1 MGDDEPQGRDEE
13 LRAPGGRRE
22 EARAPSERR
31 EGALAFRGRDN
42 EVRRIDDLLAGARDG
57 VSGALLVHG
66 EAGIGKTT
74 LLDYAAARAAD
85 GMRVLRVEGVESET
99 DLPFGGLHQLFLPVL
114 DLLDRLPDAQAT
126 ALRAIFGLAGGAVH
140 DRFVLGLA
148 ALSTLAEAAG
158 EQPVLCVI
166 DDVQWLDQPSVD
178 VLAFAAR
185 RLCAERVVMLFGLRD
200 GGGSGAGPAG
210 RGAGAGPTGDAS
222 LTDDAPRFKGI
233 PRLPLGGLDRQSA
246 TALLTGLLPPVADR
260 IAEQAQGNPLAL
272 RVLADALTLA
282 QREGQLGPLALPD
295 DVAPLPGRLQDL
307 IAQRIGRL
315 PAATR
320 AVLTVAAADDTGE
333 LAVVVG
339 AIGRFGGTVADL
351 EPAEQ
356 AGIVRLSA
364 SAVRFGHPLSRYAA
378 YQSAPLSRRIAA
390 HQALAAA
397 LDSERHAHRRAWH
410 LAAAATGPD
419 ERVAAELERVA
430 AWAGSR
436 QGAAS
441 ASAAYERAAQLTADP
456 DLRARRLIDAAQKAS
471 ESGQDERC
479 RRLADQVP
487 LPLSDPASAADLARA
502 RAVVELGYGS
512 PARAARTLLACV
524 DELGLGGGDTLGP
537 VDSDTSGPVDGDTS
551 GLVDGSTPGPVGGDT
566 SGLAG
571 ADKMAPLLTE
581 ALHAAL
587 SAEDTALLAEIAARA
602 PHLPELAVAA
612 WLFPIEAPD
621 APAAQGFPPP
631 AGHGSPPP
639 TGDDH
644 MALLMAAHYAHLLA
658 DHPRAYDH
666 ATAAVAQCR
675 ASGIGGW
682 LPTALDLL
690 ARVETALGRT
700 GDAQEHATEGLQ
712 LADSYDLDHRAAHL
726 RSRLALLAAVQG
738 HEADVREPAEEAL
751 GYARPRGV
759 GRATADALHAL
770 GLLELGL
777 GRAESALA
785 QLQAAAGER
794 AHPALAQHL
803 LPDLVEAAVRAGRP
817 DEAREPADRLAAWA
831 GTVGQP
837 SLTALSRRCAALIGP
852 DEQAA
857 EHYTRALALH
867 EHGSAHDRARTALL
881 YGEWLRRRRRNVEAR
896 EHLRTAMGIFTN
908 AGAAPW
914 ADRARTELEAAGE
927 AHDPGTDTLIGRLS
941 PQEREVVR
949 LAATGATNREI
960 ATQLFLSP
968 RTVGHH
974 LYRAFPKLG
983 ISSRTQLSD
992 LLES

>member
-1 MGDDEPQGRDEE
+1 PRPP
-13 LRAPGGRRE
+13 RAPPG
-22 EARAPSERR
+22 AP
-31 EGALAFRGRDN
+31 
-42 EVRRIDDLLAGARDG
+42 
-57 VSGALLVHG
+57 
-66 EAGIGKTT
+66 
-74 LLDYAAARAAD
+74 
-85 GMRVLRVEGVESET
+85 
-99 DLPFGGLHQLFLPVL
+99 P
-114 DLLDRLPDAQAT
+114 
-126 ALRAIFGLAGGAVH
+126 
-140 DRFVLGLA
+140 
-148 ALSTLAEAAG
+148 
-158 EQPVLCVI
+158 
-166 DDVQWLDQPSVD
+166 
-178 VLAFAAR
+178 
-185 RLCAERVVMLFGLRD
+185 
-200 GGGSGAGPAG
+200 GP
-210 RGAGAGPTGDAS
+210 
-222 LTDDAPRFKGI
+222 
-233 PRLPLGGLDRQSA
+233 
-246 TALLTGLLPPVADR
+246 PP
-260 IAEQAQGNPLAL
+260 
-272 RVLADALTLA
+272 
-282 QREGQLGPLALPD
+282 
-295 DVAPLPGRLQDL
+295 
-307 IAQRIGRL
+307 
-315 PAATR
+315 
-320 AVLTVAAADDTGE
+320 ADDTGE

-364 SAVRFGHPLSRYAA
+364 AAVRFGHPLSRYAA
-378 YQSAPLSRRIAA
+378 YQSAPLARRIAA

-419 ERVAAELERVA
+419 EQVARELERVA

-456 DLRARRLIDAAQKAS
+456 HLRARRLIDGAQKAS
-471 ESGQDERC
+471 EPGQDDPC

-524 DELGLGGGDTLGP
+524 DELGL
-537 VDSDTSGPVDGDTS
+537 VDGDTPGFAGS
-551 GLVDGSTPGPVGGDT
+551 DTLGLVDGDTPGLAGSDTLGHVDGDTPRLAGSDTLGHVDDDT

-587 SAEDTALLAEIAARA
+587 SAEDTGLLAEIAARA

-612 WLFPIEAPD
+612 WLFPSGAPD
-621 APAAQGFPPP
+621 SPAAHPPP
-631 AGHGSPPP
+631 AGHDSPPP

-644 MALLMAAHYAHLLA
+644 MALLMAAHHAHLLA
-658 DHPRAYDH
+658 DHPRAYEH
-666 ATAAVAQCR
+666 ATAAVARCR

-700 GDAQEHATEGLQ
+700 GDAQEHATEGLY

-738 HEADVREPAEEAL
+738 READVREQAEEAL
-751 GYARPRGV
+751 AYARPRGV
-759 GRATADALHAL
+759 GRAGADAQHAL

-785 QLQAAAGER
+785 PLRAAARER

-817 DEAREPADRLAAWA
+817 DEAREPATRLAAWA
-831 GTVGQP
+831 ATVGQP
-837 SLTALSRRCAALIGP
+837 ALTALSHRCTALTGP
-852 DEQAA
+852 DEQAV

-867 EHGSAHDRARTALL
+867 EHGGVHDRARTALL
-881 YGEWLRRRRRNVEAR
+881 YGEWLRRRRHNIEAR
-896 EHLRTAMGIFTN
+896 EHLRTAWEIFAK

-927 AHDPGTDTLIGRLS
+927 AHDPGTDSRIGRLS

-983 ISSRTQLSD
+983 VSSRTELSD

>member
-1 MGDDEPQGRDEE
+1 M
-13 LRAPGGRRE
+13 
-22 EARAPSERR
+22 
-31 EGALAFRGRDN
+31 FRGRDD
-42 EVRRIDDLLAGARDG
+42 EVRRIDELLAAARDG

-85 GMRVLRVEGVESET
+85 GMRVLRIEGVESET
-99 DLPFGGLHQLFLPVL
+99 DLAFGGLHQLFLPAL

-140 DRFVLGLA
+140 DRFVVGLA
-148 ALSTLAEAAG
+148 ALSTLAEAAA
-158 EQPVLCVI
+158 ERPVLCVI

-185 RLCAERVVMLFGLRD
+185 RLCAEGVVMLFGLRD
-200 GGGSGAGPAG
+200 GGGSGAGHTG
-210 RGAGAGPTGDAS
+210 RGSGSGDTGDAS
-222 LTDDAPRFKGI
+222 VTDDAPRFKGI
-233 PRLPLGGLDRQSA
+233 PRLPLAGLDRQSA
-246 TALLTGLLPPVADR
+246 AALLTGLLPPVADR

-295 DVAPLPGRLQDL
+295 DVSPLPGRLQDL

-364 SAVRFGHPLSRYAA
+364 AAVRFGHPLSRYAA
-378 YQSAPLSRRIAA
+378 YQSAPLARRIAA

-419 ERVAAELERVA
+419 EQVARELERVA

-456 DLRARRLIDAAQKAS
+456 HLRARRLIDAAQKAS

-512 PARAARTLLACV
+512 PVRAARTLLACV
-524 DELGLGGGDTLGP
+524 DELGLVGGDTLGFAG
-537 VDSDTSGPVDGDTS
+537 SDPLGLADGDTS
-551 GLVDGSTPGPVGGDT
+551 RFADRDTFGLVGSDT

-587 SAEDTALLAEIAARA
+587 SAEDTGLLAEIAARA

-612 WLFPIEAPD
+612 WLFPIGAPD
-621 APAAQGFPPP
+621 SPAAHPPP
-631 AGHGSPPP
+631 AGHDSPPP

-644 MALLMAAHYAHLLA
+644 MALLMAAHCAHLLA
-658 DHPRAYDH
+658 DHPRAYEH
-666 ATAAVAQCR
+666 ATAAVARCR

-700 GDAQEHATEGLQ
+700 GHAQEHATEGLY

-738 HEADVREPAEEAL
+738 READVREQAEEAL
-751 GYARPRGV
+751 AYARPRGV

-785 QLQAAAGER
+785 QLRAAARER

-817 DEAREPADRLAAWA
+817 DEAGEPAARLAAWA
-831 GTVGQP
+831 ATVGQP
-837 SLTALSRRCAALIGP
+837 ALTALSHRCTALTGP

-857 EHYTRALALH
+857 EHYTQALVLH

-881 YGEWLRRRRRNVEAR
+881 YGEWLRRRRHNVEAR
-896 EHLRTAMGIFTN
+896 EHLRTAMEIFAR

-914 ADRARTELEAAGE
+914 ADRARAELEAAGE
-927 AHDPGTDTLIGRLS
+927 AHDPGTDTRIGRLS

-983 ISSRTQLSD
+983 VSSRTELSD